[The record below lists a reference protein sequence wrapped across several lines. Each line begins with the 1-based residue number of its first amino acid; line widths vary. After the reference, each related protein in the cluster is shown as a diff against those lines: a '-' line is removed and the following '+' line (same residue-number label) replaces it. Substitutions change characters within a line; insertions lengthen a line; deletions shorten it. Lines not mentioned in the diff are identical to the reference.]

1 MSASV
6 DQKFKSF
13 TEETLEEKA
22 PTDGAGKAD
31 GMVAATIPAPQD
43 TAKDNLGG
51 PTNQNYKQDDNSSK
65 IENKGTSKVSDG
77 HVTKNAKPGD
87 AAPTKL
93 KEEEESTEEVVAETT
108 EVEAEFS
115 VEEDVNALIAGEEL
129 SEEFKEKTKTI
140 FEAAVKSKLA
150 EETKK
155 IEESFEVRLT
165 EQVET
170 VKSELAEKMDKFLN
184 YIAEEWKKENQI
196 ELHNGIKLEMAE
208 SLMKGIQSLCEE
220 NYVQFPEEKYDVL
233 ESMVEK
239 LDEMETKLNEQI
251 EKNVSL
257 NKRLA
262 ESVADGIFE
271 QVSEGLAAT
280 QKEKL
285 ASLAESVEFESEE
298 EYREK
303 LEMLKESYF
312 PANKAPKAHTETLS
326 EGVDSTPAPVAGTMD
341 AYLRTLGAF
350 KN

>member
-65 IENKGTSKVSDG
+65 IENKGTSKVSD
-77 HVTKNAKPGD
+77 VNTKGAKPGD
-87 AAPTKL
+87 SAPAKL

-129 SEEFKEKTKTI
+129 SEEFKAKTRTI

-184 YIAEEWKKENQI
+184 YVAEEWKKENQI
-196 ELHNGIKLEMAE
+196 ELHNGIRIEMAD
-208 SLMKGIQSLCEE
+208 SLMKGMMSLFEE
-220 NYVQFPEEKYDVL
+220 NHVQLPEEKYDVMQ
-233 ESMVEK
+233 EMTDK
-239 LDEMETKLNEQI
+239 LDEMEAKLNEQI
-251 EKNVSL
+251 ETNMSL
-257 NKRLA
+257 NGTVNSFVK
-262 ESVADGIFE
+262 ESIVTE
-271 QVSEGLAAT
+271 VSKGLADT
-280 QKEKL
+280 QAEKF
-285 ASLAESVEFESEE
+285 ASLAEGVEFESEE
-298 EYREK
+298 SFKSK
-303 LEMLKESYF
+303 LETIKENYFPKAKVELKEDIATGEVAS
-312 PANKAPKAHTETLS
+312 PV
-326 EGVDSTPAPVAGTMD
+326 EGSMS
-341 AYLRTLGAF
+341 AYVNAISRYG
-350 KN
+350 N

>member
-65 IENKGTSKVSDG
+65 IENKGTSKVSD
-77 HVTKNAKPGD
+77 VNTKGAKPGD
-87 AAPTKL
+87 SAPAKL
-93 KEEEESTEEVVAETT
+93 KEEEESTEEVVAETI

-129 SEEFKEKTKTI
+129 SEEFKAKTRTI

-184 YIAEEWKKENQI
+184 YVAEEWKKENQI
-196 ELHNGIKLEMAE
+196 ELHNGIKIEMAD
-208 SLMKGIQSLCEE
+208 SLMKGMMSLFEE
-220 NYVQFPEEKYDVL
+220 NHVQLPEEKYDVMQ
-233 ESMVEK
+233 EMTDK
-239 LDEMETKLNEQI
+239 LDEMEAKLNEQI
-251 EKNVSL
+251 ETNMSL
-257 NKRLA
+257 NGTVNSFVKETLVT
-262 ESVADGIFE
+262 E
-271 QVSEGLAAT
+271 VSKGLADT
-280 QKEKL
+280 QAEKF
-285 ASLAESVEFESEE
+285 ASLAEGVEFESKESFKS
-298 EYREK
+298 K
-303 LEMLKESYF
+303 LETIKENYFPKAKVELKEDIATGEVAS
-312 PANKAPKAHTETLS
+312 PV
-326 EGVDSTPAPVAGTMD
+326 EGSMS
-341 AYLRTLGAF
+341 AYVNAISRYG
-350 KN
+350 N

>member
-65 IENKGTSKVSDG
+65 IENKGTSKVSD
-77 HVTKNAKPGD
+77 VNTKGAKPGD
-87 AAPTKL
+87 SAPAKL

-129 SEEFKEKTKTI
+129 SEEFKAKTRTI

-184 YIAEEWKKENQI
+184 YVAEEWKRDNQLEI
-196 ELHNGIKLEMAE
+196 HNGIKLEMAE

-220 NYVQFPEEKYDVL
+220 NYVQFPEEKYDVMQ
-233 ESMVEK
+233 EMTDK
-239 LDEMETKLNEQI
+239 LDEMEAKLNEQI
-251 EKNVSL
+251 ETNMSL
-257 NKRLA
+257 NGTVNSFVKETLVT
-262 ESVADGIFE
+262 E
-271 QVSEGLAAT
+271 VSKGLADT
-280 QKEKL
+280 QAEKF
-285 ASLAESVEFESEE
+285 ASLAEGVEFESKESFKS
-298 EYREK
+298 K
-303 LEMLKESYF
+303 LETIKENYFPKAKVELKEDIATGEVAS
-312 PANKAPKAHTETLS
+312 PV
-326 EGVDSTPAPVAGTMD
+326 EGSMS
-341 AYLRTLGAF
+341 AYVNAISRYG
-350 KN
+350 N

>member
-65 IENKGTSKVSDG
+65 IDNKGTSKVSDG

-87 AAPTKL
+87 AAPAKL
-93 KEEEESTEEVVAETT
+93 KEEEESTEEVVAETI

-129 SEEFKEKTKTI
+129 SEEFKAKTRTI

-184 YIAEEWKKENQI
+184 YVAEEWKKENQI

-220 NYVQFPEEKYDVL
+220 NYVQFPEEKYDVMQ
-233 ESMVEK
+233 EMTDK
-239 LDEMETKLNEQI
+239 LDEMEAKLNEQI
-251 EKNVSL
+251 ETNMSL
-257 NKRLA
+257 NGTVNSFVKETLVT
-262 ESVADGIFE
+262 E
-271 QVSEGLAAT
+271 VSKGLADT
-280 QKEKL
+280 QAEKF
-285 ASLAESVEFESEE
+285 ASLAEGVEFESKESFKS
-298 EYREK
+298 K
-303 LEMLKESYF
+303 LETIKENYFPKAKVELKEDIATGEVAS
-312 PANKAPKAHTETLS
+312 PV
-326 EGVDSTPAPVAGTMD
+326 EGSMS
-341 AYLRTLGAF
+341 AYVNAISRYG
-350 KN
+350 N